1 VKVPQLIGWLFYY
14 FPGGS
19 CVFIF
24 FACAKKTEPKESTP
38 DPSPRF
44 ARSLALLGI
53 LRVR

>member
-1 VKVPQLIGWLFYY
+1 VVPQLIIQLFY
-14 FPGGS
+14 FLSGGS

-38 DPSPRF
+38 DPSPRDAQF
-44 ARSLALLGI
+44 LALLGI